1 MINYVSEKQ
10 REIREIIIWLVA
22 PKILFQV
29 PFKTKANVCVFFPY
43 SLLHNVLSYFSL

>member
-1 MINYVSEKQ
+1 MINYVFEKQ

-29 PFKTKANVCVFFPY
+29 PFKTKVKHFH
-43 SLLHNVLSYFSL
+43 SLSHF